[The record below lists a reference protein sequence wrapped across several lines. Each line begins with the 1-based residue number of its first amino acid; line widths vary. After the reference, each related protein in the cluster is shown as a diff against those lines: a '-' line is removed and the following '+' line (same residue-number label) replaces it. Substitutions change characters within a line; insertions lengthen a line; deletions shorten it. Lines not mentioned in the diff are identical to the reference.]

1 METIKISVE
10 VSVNL
15 SENTQNFI
23 KSLFASNALVNRV
36 AADNY
41 GPSQEDFAQANKKP
55 ASVKPA
61 PAKPTSQPAAP
72 VQTQSAAE
80 PASSAPA
87 QTQSAAK
94 PASSAPAAPA
104 ASSASKSIEDVRGM
118 LAKKVNEH
126 RDVIKQKLNEL
137 GAPSVTK
144 LDPAKYDEMYNFLES
159 L

>member
-23 KSLFASNALVNRV
+23 KSLLGNAI
-36 AADNY
+36 
-41 GPSQEDFAQANKKP
+41 
-55 ASVKPA
+55 A
-61 PAKPTSQPAAP
+61 P
-72 VQTQSAAE
+72 
-80 PASSAPA
+80 
-87 QTQSAAK
+87 
-94 PASSAPAAPA
+94 SAPAAPA
-104 ASSASKSIEDVRGM
+104 ASSASKNIEDVRGM
-118 LAKKVNEH
+118 LAEKVNEH
-126 RDVIKQKLNEL
+126 RDEIKQKLNEL

>member
-15 SENTQNFI
+15 SENTQKFLT
-23 KSLFASNALVNRV
+23 SLFAAGVPSGAQVAALV
-36 AADNY
+36 
-41 GPSQEDFAQANKKP
+41 SKP
-55 ASVKPA
+55 APTTLAKPA

-80 PASSAPA
+80 PAPSAPWCNQA
-87 QTQSAAK
+87 ETH
-94 PASSAPAAPA
+94 AAPA
-104 ASSASKSIEDVRGM
+104 ASSASKSIEDVRAM

-126 RDVIKQKLNEL
+126 RGVIKQKLNEL

-144 LDPAKYDEMYNFLES
+144 LDPAKYDEMFNFLES

>member
-15 SENTQNFI
+15 SENTQKFLT
-23 KSLFASNALVNRV
+23 SLFGNAIAPSAP
-36 AADNY
+36 AA
-41 GPSQEDFAQANKKP
+41 P
-55 ASVKPA
+55 ASKPA
-61 PAKPTSQPAAP
+61 PTTPAKPAPTKPTPQPAAP
-72 VQTQSAAE
+72 AQTQSAAE
-80 PASSAPA
+80 PAP
-87 QTQSAAK
+87 
-94 PASSAPAAPA
+94 SAPAAPA

-137 GAPSVTK
+137 GAPSVTR

>member
-23 KSLFASNALVNRV
+23 KSLFGNAIAPSAS
-36 AADNY
+36 AAPAAKSA
-41 GPSQEDFAQANKKP
+41 PSAP
-55 ASVKPA
+55 ATPAKPA
-61 PAKPTSQPAAP
+61 PAKPTPQPA
-72 VQTQSAAE
+72 
-80 PASSAPA
+80 APA

-94 PASSAPAAPA
+94 PAPSAPAAPA
-104 ASSASKSIEDVRGM
+104 ASSASKNIEDVRGM
-118 LAKKVNEH
+118 LAEKVNEH
-126 RDVIKQKLNEL
+126 RDEIKQKLNEL

>member
-23 KSLFASNALVNRV
+23 KSLFGNAIAPSAP
-36 AADNY
+36 AA
-41 GPSQEDFAQANKKP
+41 PTAPAAPAAKP
-55 ASVKPA
+55 APAAPAAPAKPA
-61 PAKPTSQPAAP
+61 PAKPTPQPAAH
-72 VQTQSAAE
+72 
-80 PASSAPA
+80 A

-94 PASSAPAAPA
+94 PAPSAPAAPA
-104 ASSASKSIEDVRGM
+104 ASSASKNIEDVRGM
-118 LAKKVNEH
+118 LAEKVNEH
-126 RDVIKQKLNEL
+126 RDEIKQKLNEL

>member
-15 SENTQNFI
+15 SENTQKFLT
-23 KSLFASNALVNRV
+23 SLFATGVPSGAQV
-36 AADNY
+36 AA
-41 GPSQEDFAQANKKP
+41 
-55 ASVKPA
+55 SVSKPA
-61 PAKPTSQPAAP
+61 PAALAKPAP
-72 VQTQSAAE
+72 IKLTPEPAE
-80 PASSAPA
+80 PAAL
-87 QTQSAAK
+87 AK
-94 PASSAPAAPA
+94 PAPTKLAPEPAEPVQIQSAPEPAPEPAAPA
-104 ASSASKSIEDVRGM
+104 ASSASKGIEDVRGK
-118 LAKKVNEH
+118 LVKKVNEH

>member
-1 METIKISVE
+1 METVKISVE

-15 SENTQNFI
+15 SENTQKFLT
-23 KSLFASNALVNRV
+23 SLFAAGVPSGAQV
-36 AADNY
+36 AA
-41 GPSQEDFAQANKKP
+41 SVSKP
-55 ASVKPA
+55 APTAPVKPA
-61 PAKPTSQPAAP
+61 P
-72 VQTQSAAE
+72 
-80 PASSAPA
+80 
-87 QTQSAAK
+87 
-94 PASSAPAAPA
+94 SAPAAPA

>member
-23 KSLFASNALVNRV
+23 KSLFGNAIAPSASAVP
-36 AADNY
+36 AAKSA
-41 GPSQEDFAQANKKP
+41 PSASATP
-55 ASVKPA
+55 AKPA
-61 PAKPTSQPAAP
+61 PAKPTPQPA
-72 VQTQSAAE
+72 
-80 PASSAPA
+80 APA

-94 PASSAPAAPA
+94 PAPSAPAAPA
-104 ASSASKSIEDVRGM
+104 ASSASKNIEDVRGM
-118 LAKKVNEH
+118 LAEKVNEH
-126 RDVIKQKLNEL
+126 RDEIKQKLNEL

>member
-15 SENTQNFI
+15 SENTQKFLT
-23 KSLFASNALVNRV
+23 SLFATGVPSGAQV
-36 AADNY
+36 AA
-41 GPSQEDFAQANKKP
+41 
-55 ASVKPA
+55 SVSKPA
-61 PAKPTSQPAAP
+61 PAALAKPAPTKPTPQPAAP
-72 VQTQSAAE
+72 APTKPAA
-80 PASSAPA
+80 APA
-87 QTQSAAK
+87 
-94 PASSAPAAPA
+94 PGAPAAQA
-104 ASSASKSIEDVRGM
+104 ASSASKSIEDVRAM

-144 LDPAKYDEMYNFLES
+144 LDSAKYDEMFNFLES

>member
-15 SENTQNFI
+15 SENTQKFLT
-23 KSLFASNALVNRV
+23 SLFAAGVPSGAQV
-36 AADNY
+36 AA
-41 GPSQEDFAQANKKP
+41 SVSKP
-55 ASVKPA
+55 APTTPAKPA
-61 PAKPTSQPAAP
+61 PAAPA
-72 VQTQSAAE
+72 QTQSAAE
-80 PASSAPA
+80 PAP
-87 QTQSAAK
+87 
-94 PASSAPAAPA
+94 SAPAAPA

>member
-23 KSLFASNALVNRV
+23 KSLFGNAIATSAS
-36 AADNY
+36 AA
-41 GPSQEDFAQANKKP
+41 PAAKP
-55 ASVKPA
+55 APAAPAAPAKPA
-61 PAKPTSQPAAP
+61 PAKPTTQPA
-72 VQTQSAAE
+72 
-80 PASSAPA
+80 APA

-94 PASSAPAAPA
+94 PAPSAPAAPA
-104 ASSASKSIEDVRGM
+104 ASSASKNIEDVRGM
-118 LAKKVNEH
+118 LTEKVNEH
-126 RDVIKQKLNEL
+126 RDEIKQKLNEL

>member
-15 SENTQNFI
+15 SENTQKFLT
-23 KSLFASNALVNRV
+23 SLFGNAITPSAP
-36 AADNY
+36 AA
-41 GPSQEDFAQANKKP
+41 PAQKP
-55 ASVKPA
+55 ASVA
-61 PAKPTSQPAAP
+61 PAKPAPQPTPAPAPKPQAPAAAP
-72 VQTQSAAE
+72 AQTQSAAE
-80 PASSAPA
+80 PAP
-87 QTQSAAK
+87 
-94 PASSAPAAPA
+94 SAPAAPA

>member
-15 SENTQNFI
+15 SENTQKFLT
-23 KSLFASNALVNRV
+23 SLFGNAIAPSTPVASA
-36 AADNY
+36 
-41 GPSQEDFAQANKKP
+41 SKP
-55 ASVKPA
+55 APAAPAKPA
-61 PAKPTSQPAAP
+61 PAKPTPQPA
-72 VQTQSAAE
+72 
-80 PASSAPA
+80 APA

-94 PASSAPAAPA
+94 PAPSAPAAPA

>member
-1 METIKISVE
+1 MEAIKISVE

-23 KSLFASNALVNRV
+23 KSLFGNVATSV
-36 AADNY
+36 AA
-41 GPSQEDFAQANKKP
+41 PAQKTAP
-55 ASVKPA
+55 VVPVKPA
-61 PAKPTSQPAAP
+61 PQTAQTTQAPKPQAPAA
-72 VQTQSAAE
+72 
-80 PASSAPA
+80 APA
-87 QTQSAAK
+87 QTQSTAE
-94 PASSAPAAPA
+94 PAPGAPAAQA
-104 ASSASKSIEDVRGM
+104 ASSASKSIEDVRAM

-144 LDPAKYDEMYNFLES
+144 LDPAKYDEVFNFLES

>member
-23 KSLFASNALVNRV
+23 KSLFGNAIAPSAP
-36 AADNY
+36 AA
-41 GPSQEDFAQANKKP
+41 PAAKP
-55 ASVKPA
+55 APAAPAAPAKPA
-61 PAKPTSQPAAP
+61 PAKPTPQPA
-72 VQTQSAAE
+72 
-80 PASSAPA
+80 APA

-94 PASSAPAAPA
+94 PAPSAPAAPA
-104 ASSASKSIEDVRGM
+104 ASSASKNIEDVRGM
-118 LAKKVNEH
+118 LAEKVNEH
-126 RDVIKQKLNEL
+126 RDEIKQKLNEL